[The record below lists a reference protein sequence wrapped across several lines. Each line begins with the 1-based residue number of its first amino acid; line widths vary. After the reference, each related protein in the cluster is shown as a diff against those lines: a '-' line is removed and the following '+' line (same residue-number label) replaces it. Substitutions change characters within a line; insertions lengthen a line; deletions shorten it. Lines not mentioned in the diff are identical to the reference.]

1 MRVLHVIPGV
11 AQRYGGPSHAIVGM
25 GQALQREHV
34 RVLIATTDADGSG
47 RLPVR
52 LEEPV
57 DWDGVP
63 AIFFRR
69 QWSEALKYSR
79 PLANWLDAHVGE
91 FQVVHIHAIFSHS
104 CLAAAQACR
113 RRGVPYI
120 VRPLGTLDPWS
131 LQQKAARKQVLWHMG
146 VKQMLGAAAAIQYTT
161 VSEQLLAEVP
171 LRLKRGVV
179 IPLGVDE
186 ALFSAPFLADSFREQ
201 HAAIG
206 SRPYVLV
213 LGRLHPKKGLDLFLD
228 VFLDATNA
236 PEQHAWRL
244 VVAGDG
250 DPEYVAK
257 LKQLADRRR
266 AGERVVF
273 TGWLGGDDKIAAIQ
287 GAAVLA
293 LPSRQEN
300 FGLVVAEALACGVP
314 VLITE
319 HVNLAREVEASRS
332 GWVTPLERTRLL
344 ETLHEILQRG
354 DERLLRSA
362 RASEFARAHF
372 HWSSVAAELVHL
384 YRAVECK

>member
-1 MRVLHVIPGV
+1 
-11 AQRYGGPSHAIVGM
+11 M
-25 GQALQREHV
+25 GRALQHEDV
-34 RVLIATTDADGSG
+34 RVLIATTDADGRG
-47 RLPVR
+47 RLSVR
-52 LEEPV
+52 LGERV
-57 DWDGVP
+57 DWEGVP

-79 PLANWLDAHVGE
+79 PLANWLDAHVAE

-104 CLAAAQACR
+104 CLAAAGACR

-131 LQQKAARKQVLWHMG
+131 LQQKAVRKRVLWHMG
-146 VKQMLGAAAAIQYTT
+146 VKRMLGAAAAIQYTT
-161 VSEQLLAEVP
+161 VSEQLLAEAP
-171 LRLKRGVV
+171 LRLQRGVV

-186 ALFSAPFLADSFREQ
+186 GLFSAPFLADSFREQ
-201 HAAIG
+201 HPGIG
-206 SRPYVLV
+206 SHPYVLV
-213 LGRLHPKKGLDLFLD
+213 LGRLHPKKGLELFLD
-228 VFLDATNA
+228 VFLDATSA
-236 PEQHAWRL
+236 SEQHAWRL

-257 LKQLADRRR
+257 LKQLAHQRGT
-266 AGERVVF
+266 GERIVF
-273 TGWLGGDDKIAAIQ
+273 TGWLGGNDKVGAIQ

-314 VLITE
+314 VLITD
-319 HVNLAREVEASRS
+319 HVNLAREVEASGS

-344 ETLHEILQRG
+344 EAVHDILRRG
-354 DERLLRSA
+354 DERLLRGA

-372 HWSSVAAELVHL
+372 RWSSVAAELVNL
-384 YRAVECK
+384 YRAVGCK